1 MLSRRPWRTA
11 SDVHTIDVILRPS
24 RPRDPI
30 AGPERPRRNTL
41 QDKVCA
47 SLREG
52 LMVDAFMPG
61 QTVTLRKLARA
72 LGTSPMPVRDAVNQM
87 IAASALELLPN
98 RSISVPC
105 MTRSRFRELT
115 RVRVVLEGLAAQEA
129 CCRANDHLIRR
140 LDRINDELTK
150 AIAARDLLRCLQ
162 KNRAFHFTLY
172 AASSW
177 AVLLPLI
184 ETLWLQVGPFM
195 YLSLATPGVR
205 WNASQHRA
213 VLSALRRKDRVAA
226 RRAIEKDVGET
237 ARYLSSIIGFA
248 GERLNLPILSRQPL
262 MLKRVDRRPAKGRA
276 RAHEASSDVVGH
288 RASTP
293 PQHRRVMPT
302 GRS

>member
-11 SDVHTIDVILRPS
+11 YDADAIDVTLRPS
-24 RPRDPI
+24 K
-30 AGPERPRRNTL
+30 AGEPATDSARRRRTTL
-41 QDKVCA
+41 QGMVCA

-52 LMVDAFMPG
+52 LMVGAFVPG
-61 QTVTLRKLARA
+61 QTVTLRKLAGA
-72 LGTSPMPVRDAVNQM
+72 VGTSPMPVRDAVNQL

-98 RSISVPC
+98 RSISVPR

-115 RVRVVLEGLAAQEA
+115 RVRVVLEGLATQEA
-129 CCRANDHLIRR
+129 CRRANDRLVRR

-150 AIAARDLLRCLQ
+150 AIAARDLFRCLQ

-213 VLSALRRKDRVAA
+213 VLSALRRKDRAAA
-226 RRAIEKDVGET
+226 RRAIENDVGET
-237 ARYLSSIIGFA
+237 ARYLSSIIGFD
-248 GERLNLPILSRQPL
+248 GERLNLPILSRHPL
-262 MLKRVDRRPAKGRA
+262 ALKRVDRRPAKGRA
-276 RAHEASSDVVGH
+276 RARETSPDVVGH
-288 RASTP
+288 RPSTP